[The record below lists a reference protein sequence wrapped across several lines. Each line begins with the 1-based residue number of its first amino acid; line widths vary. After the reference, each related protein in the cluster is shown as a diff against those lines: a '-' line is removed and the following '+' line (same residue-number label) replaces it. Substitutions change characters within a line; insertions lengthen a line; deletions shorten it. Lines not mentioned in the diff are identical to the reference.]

1 MLVILMTDALCFKAA
16 DFSFRS
22 LAPFSSKDK
31 KAKVVKKI
39 EDRLTYRRLRKTA
52 GAKGYVGAYIE

>member
-1 MLVILMTDALCFKAA
+1 MPLTLVILMTDALCLKDA
-16 DFSFRS
+16 DISSRS

-39 EDRLTYRRLRKTA
+39 EDRLT
-52 GAKGYVGAYIE
+52 